1 MRKKI
6 IVENMN
12 VDGMKIEK
20 EARRATMRKFR
31 RTGWLTAL
39 CLAVSVCAACDGD
52 ATSNANTR
60 QTADIKT
67 NVKPEPDAEVAVI
80 EMEDAAAYGRIVVE
94 LYPNIA
100 PKMVEQFKTLIR
112 QGVYDGTA
120 FHRTSKD
127 LSIIQG
133 GDPNSKDN
141 DPANDGA
148 GNSSLP
154 NVPDEFSDLPFKRG
168 TLGAANT
175 GAAGSQNSQFFI
187 TLDEVPGFD
196 NRYTVFGQ
204 VVEGIGNTEI
214 IMNAPTDPDASPE
227 RDGSS
232 SRPLEPV
239 KVKRITLQP
248 RKAVTSDK

>member
-1 MRKKI
+1 MDS
-6 IVENMN
+6 MN
-12 VDGMKIEK
+12 VDSMKIKK
-20 EARRATMRKFR
+20 EARRKTMRKFR
-31 RTGWLTAL
+31 HAGLLMAL
-39 CLAVSVCAACDGD
+39 CLAVSVCAACGGD
-52 ATSNANTR
+52 AANNTNTG

-100 PKMVEQFKTLIR
+100 PKMVGQFKTLIR

-175 GAAGSQNSQFFI
+175 GASGSQNSQFFI

-204 VVEGIGNTEI
+204 VIEGIGNAEI
-214 IMNAPTDPDASPE
+214 IMNAPTDPDAPPE
-227 RDGSS
+227 SDGST
-232 SRPLEPV
+232 SRPLESV

-248 RKAVTSDK
+248 RANFAR

>member
-1 MRKKI
+1 
-6 IVENMN
+6 MN
-12 VDGMKIEK
+12 VDSVRVKK
-20 EARRATMRKFR
+20 EACRKTMRKFR
-31 RTGWLTAL
+31 GALWLTAL
-39 CLAVSVCAACDGD
+39 CLAVSVCAACGGD
-52 ATSNANTR
+52 AANNTANNANTG

-112 QGVYDGTA
+112 QGAYDGTA
-120 FHRTSKD
+120 FHRTSKA

-175 GAAGSQNSQFFI
+175 GAPSSQNSQFFI

-196 NRYTVFGQ
+196 ERYTVFGQ
-204 VVEGIGNTEI
+204 VIEGIGNAEI

-227 RDGSS
+227 RDGST

-239 KVKRITLQP
+239 RVKRITLQP
-248 RKAVTSDK
+248 RAIKN

>member
-1 MRKKI
+1 
-6 IVENMN
+6 MN
-12 VDGMKIEK
+12 VDNMKTTK
-20 EARRATMRKFR
+20 EARHRKAMSKPRRAI
-31 RTGWLTAL
+31 WLMTL
-39 CLAVSVCAACDGD
+39 CLAMSMGAACDAANN
-52 ATSNANTR
+52 ATNNADTS
-60 QTADIKT
+60 QTANLKT

-80 EMEDAAAYGRIVVE
+80 EMENSQAYGRIVVE

-120 FHRTSKD
+120 FHRTSKG

-141 DPANDGA
+141 DPTNDGA
-148 GNSSLP
+148 GNSDLP

-168 TLGAANT
+168 TLGAANSDSPQRPNPN
-175 GAAGSQNSQFFI
+175 SQNSQFFI

-196 NRYTVFGQ
+196 ERYTIFGQ
-204 VVEGIGNTEI
+204 VVEGIGNAEI
-214 IMNAPTDPDASPE
+214 IMNAPTDPDAPPE
-227 RDGSS
+227 SDGST

-239 KVKRITLQP
+239 KVKRVTLQP
-248 RKAVTSDK
+248 RANFAK

>member
-6 IVENMN
+6 IVDKMN
-12 VDGMKIEK
+12 VDCTKIK
-20 EARRATMRKFR
+20 TEARRATMRKFR
-31 RTGWLTAL
+31 RAGWLTAL
-39 CLAVSVCAACDGD
+39 CLAVSVCAACDGG
-52 ATSNANTR
+52 ATNNANTR

-100 PKMVEQFKTLIR
+100 PKMVEQFKSLIR

-120 FHRTSKD
+120 FHRTSKA

-133 GDPNSKDN
+133 GDPNSKDD
-141 DPANDGA
+141 DPTNDGA

-154 NVPDEFSDLPFKRG
+154 NVADEFSDLPFKRG

-175 GAAGSQNSQFFI
+175 GAPSSQNSQFFI

-196 NRYTVFGQ
+196 ERYTVFGQ
-204 VVEGIGNTEI
+204 VVEGGEVGGVLHDDHRYPEPGAVPVGPRCSA
-214 IMNAPTDPDASPE
+214 APMT
-227 RDGSS
+227 GSG
-232 SRPLEPV
+232 
-239 KVKRITLQP
+239 
-248 RKAVTSDK
+248 A